1 MKKIH
6 AVILSLICISACNKN
21 TNKTIEN
28 NDGKKMVYNNLQ
40 TKQSRNDL
48 KNIMSNTDLNKNNTE
63 RFFKQVN
70 FFNKQVDKD
79 LLVSKDYERADKI
92 KDYDFYKI
100 QEELYKKYPTFTGI
114 NCRITSFGLI
124 SDKINIK
131 NTKNPNLSVV
141 EIDNTSFEDN
151 PVPTLEKEE
160 IAKFNKFYSAIPT
173 ENKND
178 RDFQIEK
185 IKDFWKDNGITINTG
200 KNYNLISVFVFS
212 NLDENNNELF
222 IGHTGLLFNMEDD
235 RYMLVE
241 KLAFTAP
248 YQVVIFE
255 NKNDLYNYLME
266 LYDFSNDEYPIK
278 PIIFED
284 DKVLEKL

>member
-1 MKKIH
+1 MKKIL
-6 AVILSLICISACNKN
+6 AVILTLIWISACNKT
-21 TNKTIEN
+21 TNKAIEN
-28 NDGKKMVYNNLQ
+28 NDGKKIIYNNLQ

-178 RDFQIEK
+178 RDFEIEK

-284 DKVLEKL
+284 DKVL

>member
-1 MKKIH
+1 MKKIL
-6 AVILSLICISACNKN
+6 AFILILICISACNKT
-21 TNKTIEN
+21 TNKAIEN

-48 KNIMSNTDLNKNNTE
+48 ENIMSNTDLNKNNTE

-222 IGHTGLLFNMEDD
+222 IGHTGLLFNMEDG

-284 DKVLEKL
+284 DKVL

>member
-1 MKKIH
+1 MKKIL

-92 KDYDFYKI
+92 KVYDFYKI

-255 NKNDLYNYLME
+255 NKNDLYDYLME

>member
-1 MKKIH
+1 MKKIL
-6 AVILSLICISACNKN
+6 AVILSLICISACNKT
-21 TNKTIEN
+21 TNKAIEN

-48 KNIMSNTDLNKNNTE
+48 ENIMSNTDLNKNNTE

-255 NKNDLYNYLME
+255 NKNDLYDYLME

-284 DKVLEKL
+284 DKVL

>member
-1 MKKIH
+1 MKKIL
-6 AVILSLICISACNKN
+6 AVILTLICISACNKT
-21 TNKTIEN
+21 TNKAIEN

-48 KNIMSNTDLNKNNTE
+48 ENIMSNTDLNKNNTE

-222 IGHTGLLFNMEDD
+222 IGHTGLLFNMEDG

-284 DKVLEKL
+284 DKVL

>member
-1 MKKIH
+1 MKKIL
-6 AVILSLICISACNKN
+6 AVILSLICISACNKT
-21 TNKTIEN
+21 TNKAIEN

-48 KNIMSNTDLNKNNTE
+48 ENIMSNTDLNKNNTE

-284 DKVLEKL
+284 DKVL

>member
-1 MKKIH
+1 MKKIL
-6 AVILSLICISACNKN
+6 AVILSLIWISACNKT
-21 TNKTIEN
+21 TNKAIEN

-48 KNIMSNTDLNKNNTE
+48 ENIMSNTDLNKNNTE

-151 PVPTLEKEE
+151 PVPTLKKEE

-178 RDFQIEK
+178 RNFQIEK
-185 IKDFWKDNGITINTG
+185 IKDFWKDNGITINTS

-222 IGHTGLLFNMEDD
+222 IGHTGLLFNMEDG

-284 DKVLEKL
+284 DKVL

>member
-1 MKKIH
+1 MKKIL
-6 AVILSLICISACNKN
+6 AVILTLICISACNKT
-21 TNKTIEN
+21 TNKAIEN

-48 KNIMSNTDLNKNNTE
+48 ENIMSNTDLNKNNTE

-178 RDFQIEK
+178 RNFQIEK

-222 IGHTGLLFNMEDD
+222 IGHTGLLFNMEDG

-255 NKNDLYNYLME
+255 NKNDLYDYLME

-284 DKVLEKL
+284 DKVL

>member
-1 MKKIH
+1 MKKIL
-6 AVILSLICISACNKN
+6 AVILSLICISACNKT
-21 TNKTIEN
+21 TNKAIEN

-48 KNIMSNTDLNKNNTE
+48 ENIMSNTDLNKNNTE

-141 EIDNTSFEDN
+141 EIDNTSFKDN

-222 IGHTGLLFNMEDD
+222 IGHTGLLFNMEDG

-284 DKVLEKL
+284 DKVL

>member
-1 MKKIH
+1 MKKIL
-6 AVILSLICISACNKN
+6 AVILSLICISACNKT
-21 TNKTIEN
+21 TNKAIEN

-48 KNIMSNTDLNKNNTE
+48 ENIMSNTDLNKNNTE

-141 EIDNTSFEDN
+141 EIDNTSFKDN

-284 DKVLEKL
+284 DKVL